1 MNRATF
7 IDKRRIGESIKSL
20 RRKKRL
26 TQADLAERTGY
37 SVRTLRRI
45 EKEGTDN
52 LSIILVFA
60 EALKVSPLDILKGCF
75 LFIRKKA
82 LAGFPVQRLLPSVIH
97 ARSRQAE
104 PIGATHKL
112 LEWAFAATTEGTRL
126 SFNFQ

>member
-104 PIGATHKL
+104 PIRATHKL